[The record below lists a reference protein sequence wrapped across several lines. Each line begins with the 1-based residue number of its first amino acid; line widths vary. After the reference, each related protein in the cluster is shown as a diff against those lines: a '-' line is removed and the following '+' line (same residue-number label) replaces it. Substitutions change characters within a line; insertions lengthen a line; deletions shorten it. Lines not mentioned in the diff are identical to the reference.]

1 MTSHGL
7 SLAARANHGWG
18 KVMGLD
24 VLGDGVSL
32 GLREARPLV
41 DSFAISF
48 EVVQS

>member
-1 MTSHGL
+1 MGSRLLLEPITVG
-7 SLAARANHGWG
+7 G

-32 GLREARPLV
+32 GLREARPLA
-41 DSFAISF
+41 DSFAISS